1 MTVTGQKRTEPVHDV
16 SCARKLRER
25 LLAHVHPDEPV
36 PPAIAA
42 VIAAEIEAHCGH
54 RRLKCRRLAAG
65 WTVAQAVQA
74 AHDLVK
80 REGLEK
86 VGLTERS
93 WKDWEAGGLPSAYY
107 QDLLCR
113 LFTTGPVQLGFA
125 TDYSPR
131 PDTTAGDAVQDVAPA
146 GGDGPAV
153 TGQLIVLAEAGVG
166 RLFPFAEGT
175 GQAASLT
182 GGLPLFAP
190 GITLGSGGLDLPG
203 AMATSGKSP
212 SFLSRQPPNSAE
224 AGQIPAWDAGQLASG
239 DTVASVIRLARWDVE
254 RRQFMAA
261 SSAYALSV
269 LALPDLDDITRRT
282 AAARTGSASVSVGQG
297 EVAAVRQMTKVLGD
311 AAAELGGGHARHLVV
326 RYLTEDVAPW
336 LGGRFTESTGRELF
350 AAVSQL
356 VHLAGWMA
364 GDEGNQGL
372 AQRYYAHSYRL
383 AAEAGDA
390 ELSATA
396 LRGMA
401 VQAIDHGHRA
411 AAVRLSEEC
420 VRHARNLDDP
430 RALAYY
436 KTTLA
441 NAAALDGDRRTAT
454 SALAAAQTAIERSP
468 NTPGESWAG
477 HYSAGRW
484 AHESGMILARLGD
497 LDAAE
502 DHLHHAL
509 DIHGLDR
516 RRTRAI
522 VLADLGQIHLQ
533 RDDIGAAVATWHD
546 FLDCADGIRSVKV
559 HDAVQEMRARLDRL
573 SGIAGVE
580 ELSERAAALRI
591 SAA

>member
-1 MTVTGQKRTEPVHDV
+1 MQR
-16 SCARKLRER
+16 RE
-25 LLAHVHPDEPV
+25 
-36 PPAIAA
+36 
-42 VIAAEIEAHCGH
+42 
-54 RRLKCRRLAAG
+54 
-65 WTVAQAVQA
+65 
-74 AHDLVK
+74 
-80 REGLEK
+80 
-86 VGLTERS
+86 
-93 WKDWEAGGLPSAYY
+93 
-107 QDLLCR
+107 
-113 LFTTGPVQLGFA
+113 
-125 TDYSPR
+125 
-131 PDTTAGDAVQDVAPA
+131 
-146 GGDGPAV
+146 
-153 TGQLIVLAEAGVG
+153 
-166 RLFPFAEGT
+166 
-175 GQAASLT
+175 
-182 GGLPLFAP
+182 
-190 GITLGSGGLDLPG
+190 
-203 AMATSGKSP
+203 
-212 SFLSRQPPNSAE
+212 
-224 AGQIPAWDAGQLASG
+224 
-239 DTVASVIRLARWDVE
+239 
-254 RRQFMAA
+254 FMAA

-269 LALPDLDDITRRT
+269 LALPDLDAITRRT
-282 AAARTGSASVSVGQG
+282 ATAQAGSPSVRVGKG

-336 LGGRFTESTGRELF
+336 LGGSFTQAIGRELF

-372 AQRYYAHSYRL
+372 AQRYYAHSFRL

-420 VRHARNLDDP
+420 VRRARALDDP

-436 KTTLA
+436 RTTLA
-441 NAAALDGDRRTAT
+441 NAAALDGDRPTAA
-454 SALAAAQTAIERSP
+454 SALAAAQSAIERSP
-468 NTPGESWAG
+468 AAPGESWAG
-477 HYSAGRW
+477 HYSVGRW

-502 DHLHHAL
+502 EHLRHAL

-522 VLADLGQIHLQ
+522 VLADLGQIRLQ
-533 RDDIGAAVATWHD
+533 RGDIGAAVAGWHD

-573 SGIAGVE
+573 SGVPEVDG
-580 ELSERAAALRI
+580 LSERAAAL
-591 SAA
+591 